1 MVLDALEERLAYLT
15 KELEFIKDLEKEL
28 LGLVING
35 HLPSQVEQQIEQACL
50 TLMKARS
57 LLQFTIE
64 SSSEA
69 PNYDEALCI

>member
-1 MVLDALEERLAYLT
+1 MVMDALEERLTSMT

-50 TLMKARS
+50 TLMRARS
-57 LLQFTIE
+57 LLQFSIE

-69 PNYDEALCI
+69 PNCNKALCI